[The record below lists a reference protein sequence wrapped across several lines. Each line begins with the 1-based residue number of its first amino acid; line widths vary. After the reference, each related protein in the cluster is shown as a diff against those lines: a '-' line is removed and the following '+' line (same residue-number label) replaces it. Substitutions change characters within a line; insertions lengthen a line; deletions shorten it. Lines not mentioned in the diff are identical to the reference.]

1 MLHVIS
7 GHALAGAEKQ
17 VLNTVVGLAK
27 HTLINPKVLLFH
39 EGVLS
44 RKLRDAGIEVFVVPL
59 RLLTT
64 PIALSTIRRIISENQ
79 IDVVHCHGYKAN
91 TMVSAALMG
100 KRGILRFQTCHGLP
114 EPFSG
119 FKQFKYRLY
128 NVLDRWIMRHRVDR
142 VIAVSRDVHEF
153 LSSFLPQGKISS
165 LPNSVDI
172 VDGDGQSSIPELKS
186 SLGFDP
192 TDKIVGIIGR
202 LVPVK
207 NHFTFVDLIAELDSR
222 DSAVRGLVVGDGPL
236 RTELEKYAIQK
247 EISSKIF
254 FSGFREDVDEL
265 LKVIDIVVLTSL
277 HEGLPMVL
285 LEALGQGVPVVAS
298 DVGGVAEVLSQFCS
312 ECLIPPADTKGF
324 ADRCMSI
331 LHNPDRRVHLAAA
344 GKRIVAERYSLKV
357 CSALLADIYQEEYRK
372 KQGVV

>member
-1 MLHVIS
+1 M
-7 GHALAGAEKQ
+7 Q

-27 HTLINPKVLLFH
+27 YTSIDAKVLLLH

-44 RKLRDAGIEVFVVPL
+44 KKLGDAGIEVFIVPL
-59 RLLTT
+59 HPLTT
-64 PIALSTIRRIISENQ
+64 PIVLSTIRRVISENH
-79 IDVVHCHGYKAN
+79 IDAVHCHGYKAS
-91 TMVSAALMG
+91 TVVSTALIG
-100 KRGILRFQTCHGLP
+100 KTGILRFQTSHGLP

-128 NVLDRWIMRHRVDR
+128 DVLDRWIMRYRVDR
-142 VIAVSRDVHEF
+142 VIAVSLDVHEF
-153 LSSFLPQGKISS
+153 LSSFLPQERISF
-165 LPNSVDI
+165 LPNSIDV
-172 VDGDGQSSIPELKS
+172 VGGDEKSSIPELKS

-207 NHFTFVDLIAELDSR
+207 NHFVFVDLIAELNSR
-222 DSAVRGLVVGDGPL
+222 DGAVRGLIVGDGPL
-236 RTELEKYAIQK
+236 RTELQEYAIQK
-247 EISSKIF
+247 GISSKIRF
-254 FSGFREDVDEL
+254 CGFREDVDEL

-298 DVGGVAEVLSQFCS
+298 NVGGMAEVLSQFCP
-312 ECLIPPADTKGF
+312 ECLVPPSDAKGF

-331 LHNPDRRVHLAAA
+331 LQNPDQSVYLAAA
-344 GKRIVAERYSLKV
+344 GEKIVAERYSLKV
-357 CSALLADIYQEEYRK
+357 CSELLADIYQEVYRK